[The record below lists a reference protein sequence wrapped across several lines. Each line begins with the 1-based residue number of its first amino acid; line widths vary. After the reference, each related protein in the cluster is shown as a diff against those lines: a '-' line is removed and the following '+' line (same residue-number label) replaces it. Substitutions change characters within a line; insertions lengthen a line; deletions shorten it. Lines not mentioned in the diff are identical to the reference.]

1 MILDDIIS
9 IKEWM
14 MLPEERLF
22 VVGVV
27 AIVQPEKLLEVGVA
41 YGKIHEYIKKYCK
54 EIHCVDIND
63 IRLTVGNEL
72 FYNIPSDDFFKTYSY
87 IKYDLIILDADHTF
101 IHAYNDMANCL
112 KSGKLILCHDTIN
125 PECRRGY
132 EQAIKES
139 NNIKYFNLDAIRGAG
154 EWGGIGLIETN
165 D

>member
-1 MILDDIIS
+1 MIIDDIFAD
-9 IKEWM
+9 KEWM

-27 AIVQPEKLLEVGVA
+27 AIIKPAKLLEVGVA
-41 YGKIHEYIKKYCK
+41 YGKIHDYIKGYCK

-63 IRLTVGNEL
+63 IRSTVGHEL
-72 FYNIPSDDFFKTYSY
+72 FYNIPADDFFETYSY
-87 IKYDLIILDADHTF
+87 IKYDLIVLDADHTYP
-101 IHAYNDMANCL
+101 HAYSDMTNCL
-112 KSGKLILCHDTIN
+112 KSGKIILCHDTIN

-132 EQAIKES
+132 EQAIKEA
-139 NNIKYFNLDAIRGAG
+139 NNIAYCNLDALRGSG